1 MATQPAASS
10 TTQTTTSW
18 PVRLIQTGKLQD
30 MPYREGTW
38 ETAIYKN
45 PRLDRVTVS
54 HTGLD
59 GDMHTGNGPDLE
71 RAICIHP
78 AVHYSFWESYFR
90 TNFPLGTF
98 GENMTVDGMSEQDVC
113 IGDILRCGS
122 VIMQVSQPRMPCYKQ
137 ARRIDQPDFVKLILQ
152 TCRTGFL
159 VRILEPGNYSDWRH
173 PSNSSS
179 VRCPRCHSCLC
190 YKRSNVAT
198 RRMPPNLPNSPCWQT
213 NGASV
218 SLNRRLNE
226 RRTASA
232 ALDPPRLPR
241 RPGAAVPLPGGAIAD
256 HGAYSD
262 LTVANGEFA
271 DSHADDATF
280 ERVAFKRANYARS
293 VLTLATFIDVRWDT
307 ADLAEARWER
317 AYIVRS
323 EFTGCR
329 MSGTQFLHGRFEHVR
344 FLRSNITYARFW
356 NGQFD
361 AARFEQC
368 ELRDASFEG
377 SNLAGVVFDRCDLRG
392 ADFRETTLRGT
403 DLRGSQLDGLKVG
416 IKDLQGAIIDP
427 TQAVQL
433 AELLGV
439 VVKQQAYDR

>member
-1 MATQPAASS
+1 MATQPATSP

-90 TNFPLGTF
+90 TSFPLGTF

-159 VRILEPGNYSDWRH
+159 VRILEPGTMQTGNTLELIER
-173 PSNSSS
+173 PLPTMPLLF
-179 VRCPRCHSCLC
+179 VLQ
-190 YKRSNVAT
+190 T
-198 RRMPPNLPNSPCWQT
+198 LQRRNPEDAAEL
-213 NGASV
+213 
-218 SLNRRLNE
+218 
-226 RRTASA
+226 A
-232 ALDPPRLPR
+232 AL
-241 RPGAAVPLPGGAIAD
+241 PL
-256 HGAYSD
+256 
-262 LTVANGEFA
+262 LANEWRERFA
-271 DSHADDATF
+271 KPAT
-280 ERVAFKRANYARS
+280 E
-293 VLTLATFIDVRWDT
+293 
-307 ADLAEARWER
+307 
-317 AYIVRS
+317 
-323 EFTGCR
+323 
-329 MSGTQFLHGRFEHVR
+329 
-344 FLRSNITYARFW
+344 
-356 NGQFD
+356 
-361 AARFEQC
+361 
-368 ELRDASFEG
+368 
-377 SNLAGVVFDRCDLRG
+377 
-392 ADFRETTLRGT
+392 
-403 DLRGSQLDGLKVG
+403 
-416 IKDLQGAIIDP
+416 
-427 TQAVQL
+427 
-433 AELLGV
+433 
-439 VVKQQAYDR
+439 